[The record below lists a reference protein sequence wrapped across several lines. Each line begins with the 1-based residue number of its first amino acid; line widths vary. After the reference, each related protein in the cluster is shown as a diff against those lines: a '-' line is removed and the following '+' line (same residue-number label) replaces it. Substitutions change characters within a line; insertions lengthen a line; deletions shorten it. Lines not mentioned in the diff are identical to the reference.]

1 MWEKRVEVA
10 AFTLG
15 TSDHNKLSR
24 KTIRTASMKVAS
36 VETGVNGLWKT
47 GICLLDPIVF

>member
-10 AFTLG
+10 AFSLG
-15 TSDHNKLSR
+15 TSDHKLSR
-24 KTIRTASMKVAS
+24 KTIRTAFMKVAY